1 MTDSAAAPTSTSI
14 IEEPPEQRRTLIVRL
29 VAQILSG
36 AGLAAG
42 ITVGALLAEQMLGS
56 SRFSGLP
63 TVFFTIGSAAAAI
76 VMGRVSQRLGRRTG
90 LSAGYLT
97 GALGSVGVV
106 LAASIGSIVL
116 LFASLLV
123 YGAGAATNLQA
134 RYAGADLAAP
144 SRRGRAVSIVLV
156 ATAVGAILGPNLV
169 RMTGAFATKIG
180 SPALS
185 GPFMLAGVAYAAG
198 AVVLWLFLRP
208 DPLVLARSLA
218 AAESSRTANDGTIP
232 SQLTAASQSH
242 RSWSWAV
249 ASGAGIM
256 ILTQLIMVAI
266 MTMTPIHIE
275 HHGHAIGVTGIVIG
289 AHVAGM
295 LLPSPFSGWLVD
307 RFGYLSIS
315 VAAGVTLLA
324 AGLIA
329 AWAPVDSVATLILAL
344 VLLGLGWNLGLV
356 SGTTL
361 VTDAVPLATRART
374 QGRSRL
380 WHRACGCHCRSEL
393 WGDFRGHQLR
403 HPRSRWWPSRLGD
416 HPDSRAGPRKSPRRT
431 GELSDLAALNRLVR
445 GMQCA
450 N

>member
-1 MTDSAAAPTSTSI
+1 VTGPAEAPTNASL
-14 IEEPPEQRRTLIVRL
+14 IEEAPEQRRTLAVVL
-29 VAQILSG
+29 LAQILSG

-56 SRFSGLP
+56 SRLSGLP
-63 TVFFTIGSAAAAI
+63 TVFFTIGSAAAA
-76 VMGRVSQRLGRRTG
+76 VSLGWVSQRFGRRTG

-97 GALGSVGVV
+97 GAVGSLGVV
-106 LAASIGSIVL
+106 LAASIGNIVL

-169 RMTGAFATKIG
+169 EVTGAVATAAG
-180 SPALS
+180 VPALA
-185 GPFMLAGVAYAAG
+185 GPFMLAALAYVAG
-198 AVVLWLFLRP
+198 ALVLWLLLRP
-208 DPLVLARSLA
+208 DPLLLARSMA
-218 AAESSRTANDGTIP
+218 AAAA
-232 SQLTAASQSH
+232 SQGNEPTSQPLRSTAASGS
-242 RSWSWAV
+242 RRTWSWAL

-266 MTMTPIHIE
+266 MTITPIHIE
-275 HHGHAIGVTGIVIG
+275 HHGYGIGVTGIVIG

-295 LLPSPFSGWLVD
+295 FLPSPFSGWLVD
-307 RFGYLSIS
+307 RLGYLAVA

-329 AWAPVDSVATLILAL
+329 AWAPADSVATLVLAL
-344 VLLGLGWNLGLV
+344 ALLGVGWNLGLV

-361 VTDAVPLATRART
+361 VTNAAPLETRART
-374 QGRSRL
+374 QGVV
-380 WHRACGCHCRSEL
+380 
-393 WGDFRGHQLR
+393 D
-403 HPRSRWWPSRLGD
+403 LGIAL
-416 HPDSRAGPRKSPRRT
+416 AGAAA
-431 GELSDLAALNRLVR
+431 GLSSGLVIAASSFAALSLAGGLLALLIIPIAAVARTDAVR
-445 GMQCA
+445 QA
-450 N
+450 

>member
-1 MTDSAAAPTSTSI
+1 MTGPAEAPTNANL
-14 IEEPPEQRRTLIVRL
+14 IEEAPEQRRTLAVVL
-29 VAQILSG
+29 LAQILSG

-56 SRFSGLP
+56 SRLSGLP
-63 TVFFTIGSAAAAI
+63 TVFFTIGSAAAA
-76 VMGRVSQRLGRRTG
+76 VSLGWVSQRFGRRTG

-97 GALGSVGVV
+97 GAVGSLGVV
-106 LAASIGSIVL
+106 LAASIGNIVL

-169 RMTGAFATKIG
+169 EVTGAVATAAG
-180 SPALS
+180 VPALA
-185 GPFMLAGVAYAAG
+185 GPFMLAALAYVAG
-198 AVVLWLFLRP
+198 ALVLWLLLRP
-208 DPLVLARSLA
+208 DPLLLARSMA
-218 AAESSRTANDGTIP
+218 AA
-232 SQLTAASQSH
+232 AASQGNEPTSQPL
-242 RSWSWAV
+242 RSTAAPGSRRTWSWAL

-266 MTMTPIHIE
+266 MTITPIHIE
-275 HHGHAIGVTGIVIG
+275 HHGYGIGVTGIVIG

-295 LLPSPFSGWLVD
+295 FLPSPFSGWLVD
-307 RFGYLSIS
+307 RLGYLAVA

-329 AWAPVDSVATLILAL
+329 AWAPADSVATLVLAL
-344 VLLGLGWNLGLV
+344 ALLGVGWNLGLV

-361 VTDAVPLATRART
+361 VTNAAPLETRART
-374 QGRSRL
+374 QGVV
-380 WHRACGCHCRSEL
+380 
-393 WGDFRGHQLR
+393 D
-403 HPRSRWWPSRLGD
+403 LGIAL
-416 HPDSRAGPRKSPRRT
+416 AGAAA
-431 GELSDLAALNRLVR
+431 GLSSGLVIAASSFAALSLAGGLLALLIIPIAAVARTDAVR
-445 GMQCA
+445 QA
-450 N
+450 

>member
-1 MTDSAAAPTSTSI
+1 MTGPAEAPTNANL
-14 IEEPPEQRRTLIVRL
+14 IEEAPEQRRTLAVVL
-29 VAQILSG
+29 LAQILSG

-56 SRFSGLP
+56 SRLSGLP
-63 TVFFTIGSAAAAI
+63 TVFFTIGSAAAA
-76 VMGRVSQRLGRRTG
+76 VSLGWVSQRFGRRTG

-97 GALGSVGVV
+97 GAVGSLGVV
-106 LAASIGSIVL
+106 LAASIGNIVL

-169 RMTGAFATKIG
+169 EVTGAVATAAG
-180 SPALS
+180 VPALA
-185 GPFMLAGVAYAAG
+185 GPFMLAALAYVAG
-198 AVVLWLFLRP
+198 ALVLWLLLRP
-208 DPLVLARSLA
+208 DPLLLARSMA
-218 AAESSRTANDGTIP
+218 AA
-232 SQLTAASQSH
+232 AASQGNEPTSQPL
-242 RSWSWAV
+242 RSTAAPGSRRTWSWAL

-266 MTMTPIHIE
+266 MTITPIHIE
-275 HHGHAIGVTGIVIG
+275 HHGYGIGVTGIVIG

-295 LLPSPFSGWLVD
+295 FLPSPFSGWLVD
-307 RFGYLSIS
+307 RFGYLAVA

-329 AWAPVDSVATLILAL
+329 AWAPADSVATLVLAL
-344 VLLGLGWNLGLV
+344 ALLGVGWNLGLV

-361 VTDAVPLATRART
+361 VTNAAPLETRART
-374 QGRSRL
+374 QGVV
-380 WHRACGCHCRSEL
+380 
-393 WGDFRGHQLR
+393 D
-403 HPRSRWWPSRLGD
+403 LGIAL
-416 HPDSRAGPRKSPRRT
+416 AGAAA
-431 GELSDLAALNRLVR
+431 GLSSGLVIAASSFAALSLAGGLLALLIIPIAAVARTDAVR
-445 GMQCA
+445 QS
-450 N
+450 

>member
-1 MTDSAAAPTSTSI
+1 MTGPAEAPTNASL
-14 IEEPPEQRRTLIVRL
+14 IEEAPEQRRTLAVVL
-29 VAQILSG
+29 LAQILSG

-56 SRFSGLP
+56 SRLSGLP
-63 TVFFTIGSAAAAI
+63 TVFFTIGSAAAA
-76 VMGRVSQRLGRRTG
+76 VSLGWVSQRFGRRTG

-97 GALGSVGVV
+97 GAVGSLGVV
-106 LAASIGSIVL
+106 LAASIGNIVL

-169 RMTGAFATKIG
+169 EVTGAVATAAG
-180 SPALS
+180 VPALA
-185 GPFMLAGVAYAAG
+185 GPFMLAALAYVAG
-198 AVVLWLFLRP
+198 ALVLWLLLRP
-208 DPLVLARSLA
+208 DPLLLARSMA
-218 AAESSRTANDGTIP
+218 AA
-232 SQLTAASQSH
+232 AASQGNEPTSQPL
-242 RSWSWAV
+242 RSTAAPGSRRTWSWAL

-266 MTMTPIHIE
+266 MTITPIHIE
-275 HHGHAIGVTGIVIG
+275 HHGYGIGVTGIVIG

-295 LLPSPFSGWLVD
+295 FLPSPFSGWLVD
-307 RFGYLSIS
+307 RLGYLAVA

-329 AWAPVDSVATLILAL
+329 AWAPADSVATLVLAL
-344 VLLGLGWNLGLV
+344 ALLGVGWNLGLV

-361 VTDAVPLATRART
+361 VTNAAPLETRART
-374 QGRSRL
+374 QGVV
-380 WHRACGCHCRSEL
+380 
-393 WGDFRGHQLR
+393 D
-403 HPRSRWWPSRLGD
+403 LGIAL
-416 HPDSRAGPRKSPRRT
+416 AGAAA
-431 GELSDLAALNRLVR
+431 GLSSGLVIAASGFAALSLAGGLLALLIIPIAAVARTDAVR
-445 GMQCA
+445 QA
-450 N
+450 